1 MPEARQAIF
10 FGILRHGNYSA
21 LLLDRGGF
29 NWRRTGVAL
38 LPRSLRGDDEAQE
51 CIEGSG
57 IGGSC
62 GGACVWT
69 GSAGWRC
76 RPDFSGIWAHP
87 WLPGFEALAS
97 GPTALVNLSRT
108 PEGRSIQ
115 TQLVGDY
122 KNPILKPEAAETV
135 RKFGEQSK
143 SYFGFHNPRNQCW
156 PNGIPFVLSSNGLQ
170 IFDRGD
176 HLTMIYRVD
185 HQVRTVRMNAS
196 HPANVAPSYYGDSVG
211 HYEGDTLVIDTVG
224 IKPGPFAMIDWFG
237 TPQTPAL
244 HVVERYR
251 LIDYDQAQEGVKR
264 ANKDNVL
271 PQFNNPPV
279 VDFNSRGKW
288 LQLLFTVDDP
298 NVFTTRVVRD
308 GDLWSGGAGWGRREC
323 LA

>member
-1 MPEARQAIF
+1 MKLRNALKAAALAAVAAAPASGQAAP
-10 FGILRHGNYSA
+10 G
-21 LLLDRGGF
+21 
-29 NWRRTGVAL
+29 
-38 LPRSLRGDDEAQE
+38 
-51 CIEGSG
+51 
-57 IGGSC
+57 
-62 GGACVWT
+62 GGAV
-69 GSAGWRC
+69 
-76 RPDFSGIWAHP
+76 PDFSGIWAHP

-97 GPTALVNLSRT
+97 GPTALVNLART

-143 SYFGFHNPRNQCW
+143 SHFGFHNPRNQCW
-156 PNGIPFVLSSNGLQ
+156 PNGLPFLLSSNGLQ
-170 IFDRGD
+170 IFDRGN
-176 HLTMIYRVD
+176 HLTMIYRED
-185 HQVRTVRMNAS
+185 HQLRTVRMNAS
-196 HPANVAPSYYGDSVG
+196 HPANVTPSYYGDSIG
-211 HYEGDTLVIDTVG
+211 HYEGDILVIDTVA

-251 LIDYDQAQEGVKR
+251 LIDYDQAQEGVQR
-264 ANKDNVL
+264 AYKDNVL

-298 NVFTTRVVRD
+298 SVFTTP
-308 GDLWSGGAGWGRREC
+308 WSATVTFGPAVQSVAPGANPWPENVCAENPRKYGTEEDVQLPTARIPDF
-323 LA
+323 